1 MEFLSYLITGI
12 SLGSIY
18 AIIALGYTMVYGIA
32 KMLNFAHGDVI
43 MVGAYVSFYVTMFAG
58 SNLLGEDPSALTTG
72 AVALVSVLLAMVV
85 CTVLGVV
92 IEGLAYRPLRQAG
105 SLAVLITAIGVSYF
119 LQNAAQLL
127 FGANPKNFTPVVS
140 GQLTLFDGQ
149 LRISYVALLTITAC
163 VVIMLGLTA
172 FTGKSKMGKAMRACS
187 EDRGAAQLM
196 GINVNATI
204 SMTFAIGSALAAIAG
219 VLLCSYSPVLQP
231 TTGSMPG
238 IKAFTA
244 AVFGGIGSI
253 PGAFLGGL
261 LLGVIEAMAQAYI
274 STQLS
279 NTILFAVLI
288 VVLLVKPSGLLGKY
302 VPEKVWGGGMKGYFK
317 NMKTITKVD
326 FATYLGVILAFIVV
340 SVCQAQG
347 LVNRS
352 LGGMLVP
359 ICCYVCMSISLNL
372 TVGILG
378 ELSLGHAG
386 FMSVGAFSGIIAAM
400 SLQSAVPNDLVR
412 MIVALVVG
420 AFFAAIVG
428 FIVGIPVLRLRGDY
442 LAIVTLAFGEII
454 KDLINCLL
462 VGWDENGLHIALN
475 VDGTKSMSS
484 LGLSENGIEIIK
496 GAQGATGNARI
507 ATFAMGFALVMITLV
522 VVLNLVRSRTGRA
535 IMAIRDNRIAAESVG
550 INVTKYKLIAFV
562 TSASLAGAAGALF
575 GLNYSNVTAVQFD
588 FNTSILVLVYV
599 VLGGLGNIWGS
610 IVATVVLY
618 VLPEALRQFSDYRML
633 VYAIVLILVMLAT
646 NNPQVRTLI
655 SRIIPR
661 RKGAALDE

>member
-1 MEFLSYLITGI
+1 
-12 SLGSIY
+12 
-18 AIIALGYTMVYGIA
+18 
-32 KMLNFAHGDVI
+32 
-43 MVGAYVSFYVTMFAG
+43 
-58 SNLLGEDPSALTTG
+58 
-72 AVALVSVLLAMVV
+72 
-85 CTVLGVV
+85 
-92 IEGLAYRPLRQAG
+92 
-105 SLAVLITAIGVSYF
+105 
-119 LQNAAQLL
+119 
-127 FGANPKNFTPVVS
+127 
-140 GQLTLFDGQ
+140 
-149 LRISYVALLTITAC
+149 
-163 VVIMLGLTA
+163 
-172 FTGKSKMGKAMRACS
+172 
-187 EDRGAAQLM
+187 
-196 GINVNATI
+196 
-204 SMTFAIGSALAAIAG
+204 
-219 VLLCSYSPVLQP
+219 
-231 TTGSMPG
+231 
-238 IKAFTA
+238 
-244 AVFGGIGSI
+244 
-253 PGAFLGGL
+253 
-261 LLGVIEAMAQAYI
+261 
-274 STQLS
+274 
-279 NTILFAVLI
+279 
-288 VVLLVKPSGLLGKY
+288 
-302 VPEKVWGGGMKGYFK
+302 MKGYFK

-340 SVCQAQG
+340 SICQAQG
-347 LVNRS
+347 LVSRS

-550 INVTKYKLIAFV
+550 LNVTWYKLAVFVIAAFFAGCAGV
-562 TSASLAGAAGALF
+562 LYGHSLANIKAAA
-575 GLNYSNVTAVQFD
+575 FD
-588 FNTSILVLVYV
+588 YNMSIEILVIV
-599 VLGGLGNIWGS
+599 VLGGMGS
-610 IVATVVLY
+610 VPGSVISAIVLT
-618 VLPEALRQFSDYRML
+618 VLPEALREVADYRML

>member
-1 MEFLSYLITGI
+1 
-12 SLGSIY
+12 
-18 AIIALGYTMVYGIA
+18 
-32 KMLNFAHGDVI
+32 
-43 MVGAYVSFYVTMFAG
+43 
-58 SNLLGEDPSALTTG
+58 
-72 AVALVSVLLAMVV
+72 
-85 CTVLGVV
+85 
-92 IEGLAYRPLRQAG
+92 
-105 SLAVLITAIGVSYF
+105 
-119 LQNAAQLL
+119 
-127 FGANPKNFTPVVS
+127 
-140 GQLTLFDGQ
+140 
-149 LRISYVALLTITAC
+149 
-163 VVIMLGLTA
+163 
-172 FTGKSKMGKAMRACS
+172 
-187 EDRGAAQLM
+187 
-196 GINVNATI
+196 
-204 SMTFAIGSALAAIAG
+204 
-219 VLLCSYSPVLQP
+219 
-231 TTGSMPG
+231 
-238 IKAFTA
+238 
-244 AVFGGIGSI
+244 
-253 PGAFLGGL
+253 
-261 LLGVIEAMAQAYI
+261 
-274 STQLS
+274 
-279 NTILFAVLI
+279 
-288 VVLLVKPSGLLGKY
+288 
-302 VPEKVWGGGMKGYFK
+302 MKGYFK

-462 VGWDENGLHIALN
+462 VGWDENGLQ
-475 VDGTKSMSS
+475 SMSS